1 MFIRDNFTLPQANTI
16 LMEIKVPTH
25 SITAPSNKLSLLYI
39 KHCPAVKICL
49 QLQLSSWTQQRDTV
63 EFISTEIPLL
73 PCYQ

>member
-1 MFIRDNFTLPQANTI
+1 MFIRDNFALPQGNTI
-16 LMEIKVPTH
+16 LMEIKVPTY
-25 SITAPSNKLSLLYI
+25 SITAPSNKLSL
-39 KHCPAVKICL
+39 HCPAVKICL